1 MTQQTA
7 KPTTPVAGGFERLLS
22 DETATLEV
30 RIRDR
35 IAARL
40 GQRVRNLSVRLV
52 EGVIQIGGEC
62 STYYSKQLAQHAALG
77 LIEDES
83 LENAIVV
90 SPPR

>member
-1 MTQQTA
+1 MPPQTA
-7 KPTTPVAGGFERLLS
+7 MPTVPTPSGLQRLSPS
-22 DETATLEV
+22 DVSTLEA

-40 GQRVRNLSVRLV
+40 GQRIRNLSVRNV
-52 EGVIQIGGEC
+52 EGTIQIVGEC

-83 LENAIVV
+83 LDNAIVV